1 MARVEPLAEPFQSDG
16 ADSRSFS
23 QGHIEVNMKR
33 SLFCIAS
40 LIGACAIVI
49 PGTLSAA
56 AASAPGMP
64 SPVQVQAQPGAPLPF
79 GTQLSLKPGAYAA
92 LAARQSVDL
101 IAFPLSQ
108 TESVDL
114 SLERFEIFA
123 ASAQLIEMTAE
134 GPVALPRPEL
144 ALFRG
149 VVAGESGSS
158 VFLSFSAGRVDG
170 VITSGGRSFVVS
182 SGPAGQ
188 ALSPV
193 VYDLAEVSDEHIAP
207 GFDCATDR
215 LPQPLALLADA
226 QRRGAAN
233 RGDAP
238 CRRADIAV
246 ETDVEYRQLLGGSAP
261 ATAYIGTLMG
271 AVSEIYE
278 RDVNTRLQVV
288 YSRIWSGA
296 PGTDPWTQG
305 DTVNQLYQFQDYW
318 NANMTSISRH
328 VAHFLS
334 GRGLGGGV
342 AYLPGL
348 CQDGYDYGL
357 SANLNGFFPYPIQ
370 HNSAQNWDLMVTA
383 HELGHNFGAPH
394 THDLSPPVDGCAWG
408 DCSVAPN
415 GTIMSYCHLCSGGL
429 ANVRMEFHQ
438 RNIDENMLPYLANDA
453 PCNTELTPLSII
465 DQPDSAAVCAGD
477 DVFMTVVVSGAGPIS
492 YQWRKNTVDIP
503 GANTSVYYVFDVG
516 PSNVGNYDV
525 VCTGPCGSVTSDA
538 AVISLAPQY
547 AGDLDGDCDV
557 DLADLSNLLSSYGL
571 CEGAPGYN
579 PAADLDGDGCVG
591 LADLSELL
599 QDFGA
604 GA

>member
-1 MARVEPLAEPFQSDG
+1 MREHPNPSGGDLRLSVH
-16 ADSRSFS
+16 
-23 QGHIEVNMKR
+23 GHIEVKMKLPF
-33 SLFCIAS
+33 SHFALLLAAFVMVPSGVSFADAAVS
-40 LIGACAIVI
+40 
-49 PGTLSAA
+49 PGV
-56 AASAPGMP
+56 P
-64 SPVQVQAQPGAPLPF
+64 SPVQVQTEPAAPLPF
-79 GTQLSLKPGAYAA
+79 GTQLSLHPGAYTL
-92 LAARQSVDL
+92 LAARQSVEL
-101 IAFPLSQ
+101 RAFPLSQ
-108 TESVDL
+108 TERVDL
-114 SLERFEIFA
+114 SLDRFEVFA
-123 ASAQLIEMTAE
+123 ENAQLVEMTAD
-134 GPVALPRPEL
+134 GPVALSRPEL
-144 ALFRG
+144 ALFHG
-149 VVAGESGSS
+149 VVAGEPGSS
-158 VFLSFSAGRVDG
+158 VFLSFAPERVDG
-170 VITSGGRSFVVS
+170 VITRAGRSFVVS

-188 ALSPV
+188 TLPPV
-193 VYDLAEVSDEHIAP
+193 VYDLAEVPEEFIAS
-207 GFDCATDR
+207 GFECAIDQI
-215 LPQPLALLADA
+215 PQPLVRLADA
-226 QRRGAAN
+226 QRKGAAN

-238 CRRADIAV
+238 CRRADVAV

-261 ATAYIGTLMG
+261 ATAYIGTLLG

-296 PGTDPWTQG
+296 PGTDPWNQG

-318 NANMTSISRH
+318 NANMTNISRH

-348 CQDGYDYGL
+348 CQDEYDYGL

-370 HNSAQNWDLMVTA
+370 NNSAQNWDLMVTA

-465 DQPDSAAVCAGD
+465 DQPDSAAVCAGE
-477 DVFMTVVVSGAGPIS
+477 DVFMTVTVSGSGPIS
-492 YQWRKNTVDIP
+492 YQWRKNTVNIP
-503 GANTSVYYVFDVG
+503 GANTNVYYVFDVG

-525 VCTGPCGSVTSDA
+525 VCAGPCGSVTSDA
-538 AVISLAPQY
+538 AVISLASSY

-557 DLADLSNLLSSYGL
+557 DLADLSGLLSSYGL
-571 CEGAPGYN
+571 CEGAPAYN